1 MFTQPRYGL
10 RVLAAGSSRG
20 SAAGHS
26 GGCPYP
32 RVTPAA
38 TVRGPDHHRTTG
50 QSHSHSNRAYSA
62 PQERTGWTTH
72 PT

>member
-1 MFTQPRYGL
+1 MFTQLRYGL
-10 RVLAAGSSRG
+10 RVLGAGSSRG

-26 GGCPYP
+26 GGCSYSK
-32 RVTPAA
+32 VTPAA

-50 QSHSHSNRAYSA
+50 QSHSHSLRLHPALQDGNT
-62 PQERTGWTTH
+62 RTAD